1 MKHLAPTLGQKLD
14 RLVAFYHHRDEDELT
29 NQAIATLAGQKLG
42 RPVSVELIEQARDGD
57 IDSLPSDIANALCDV
72 FGVEHDYLQHVGD
85 KDIDID
91 QRLRLWIAIR
101 DRGLNHFAAR
111 AADLSREDFEKLIAE
126 VNSFP
131 LAT

>member
-14 RLVAFYHHRDEDELT
+14 RLVAFYHHRDENELT
-29 NQAIATLAGQKLG
+29 SQAVATLAGQKLG

-57 IDSLPSDIANALCDV
+57 IDSLPGDIANALCDV